1 MHYHMLHMSAVTAV
15 LNILFKTPLKCLTLF
30 TKEVTRNANTSSLTQ
45 TGYKPSTNHTAVL
58 AIADLAIHYVFKEKL
73 LLLHF
78 QPDAMDNKKQIAINT
93 PPQKCW
99 AGARFTKIFSTVL
112 VRLLPCCQ
120 LWTASGLVNEQ
131 FISLSTQSSQFVKYG
146 L

>member
-1 MHYHMLHMSAVTAV
+1 MSAVTAV

-78 QPDAMDNKKQIAINT
+78 QPDAMDNKNKLQSTLLHKNVGQEHDS
-93 PPQKCW
+93 QKYL
-99 AGARFTKIFSTVL
+99 APF
-112 VRLLPCCQ
+112 
-120 LWTASGLVNEQ
+120 
-131 FISLSTQSSQFVKYG
+131 
-146 L
+146 